1 MNSLKKFQTII
12 DWFQSLGAIT
22 FQSVCRTNSIWLHLE
37 GHALAGLSLVGG
49 GEVPSSTPEVTS
61 SSDGSPKT
69 SAAVSEKEPLASGD
83 SLSLTI
89 GSWLGIPALP
99 FVTLYKVKFDKN
111 YIRAQIN

>member
-1 MNSLKKFQTII
+1 M
-12 DWFQSLGAIT
+12 
-22 FQSVCRTNSIWLHLE
+22 
-37 GHALAGLSLVGG
+37 AGLSLVGG

-99 FVTLYKVKFDKN
+99 FVTLYKVRFDKN
-111 YIRAQIN
+111 FIRAQIN